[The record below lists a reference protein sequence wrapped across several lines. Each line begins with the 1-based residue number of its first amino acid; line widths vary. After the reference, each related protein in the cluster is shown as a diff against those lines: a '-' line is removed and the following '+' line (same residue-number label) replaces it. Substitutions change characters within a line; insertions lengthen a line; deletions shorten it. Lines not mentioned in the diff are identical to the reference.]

1 MFRKLTLKEKKWFS
15 DKINCLDEKNVV
27 ICLVIMFAPDG
38 HFLCFLVI
46 TARNS
51 SMYKWGV

>member
-38 HFLCFLVI
+38 HFLCFLAM
-46 TARNS
+46 TAKNS
-51 SMYKWGV
+51 SMYKRGV